1 MSLSL
6 RKYLYQQATQY
17 EIDYLNKKW
26 TKNRWRQNYFI
37 FEIYDIRFEILKF
50 KGLKL
55 NRIIDKVVKSNLLIS
70 NG

>member
-6 RKYLYQQATQY
+6 RKYLYQQATRY